1 MTSINY
7 RTITT
12 RIYTNEDTSRSNT
25 NRLAYR
31 TEDLA
36 DLGRH
41 GYTLL
46 STITVPEH
54 DGTTIIDTLALT
66 DN

>member
-1 MTSINY
+1 MTTIDY

-12 RIYTNEDTSRSNT
+12 RIYNNEHNDRSNT
-25 NRLAYR
+25 NRLIYR

-36 DLGRH
+36 SFGHR

-46 STITVPEH
+46 STITVPEY
-54 DGTTIIDTLALT
+54 DGTTIIDTLSRAY
-66 DN
+66 D